1 MSQLKEVKVLIDG
14 IETTVLA
21 QTIGQKFWC
30 NVNSKTY
37 CFDISEVSGGTQ
49 GRKNKAQV
57 KTPHLI
63 LAPMPGKI
71 TKIFIDSGSQVQ
83 KSQALLVMEAMKM
96 EYTLKSDL
104 NTVVEKVNVQVGDQV
119 TLGSLLIELK
129 PEVVV

>member
-1 MSQLKEVKVLIDG
+1 MGSRLLSLHKPLVKSFGATSIPRLIVLIF
-14 IETTVLA
+14 L
-21 QTIGQKFWC
+21 KF
-30 NVNSKTY
+30 
-37 CFDISEVSGGTQ
+37 
-49 GRKNKAQV
+49 QV